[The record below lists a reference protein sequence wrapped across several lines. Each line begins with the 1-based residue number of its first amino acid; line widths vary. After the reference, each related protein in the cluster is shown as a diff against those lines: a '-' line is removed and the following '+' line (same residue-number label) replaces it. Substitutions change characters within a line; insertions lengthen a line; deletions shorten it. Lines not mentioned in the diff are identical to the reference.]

1 MTKREFATLLF
12 RLMGLYFV
20 GVSLSWLSL
29 PIEHWLDQQNIN
41 LNFNFANPPAI
52 FTLFLSGAPFL
63 LLSGFGFVLFA
74 ISPGL
79 AAHTIKNDS
88 LQIHSELASLRAVAF
103 IGIGALTVSNAL
115 PALVG
120 AFYIYRLGE
129 SFTHQWPIEESLP
142 FAQLVKLAFGV
153 FLLYSGGVRISPL
166 SQWGRDLEDV
176 SSPNAES

>member
-12 RLMGLYFV
+12 RLLGLYFV

-41 LNFNFANPPAI
+41 FNFANPPTI

-79 AAHTIKNDS
+79 AANTIKDDS
-88 LQIHSELASLRAVAF
+88 LQIHADLASLRAAAF
-103 IGIGALTVSNAL
+103 ISIGALTVSNAL
-115 PALVG
+115 PALIG
-120 AFYIYRLGE
+120 ALYIYRLQDDLI
-129 SFTHQWPIEESLP
+129 TRQWSIEESLP
-142 FAQLVKLAFGV
+142 FAQLVKLAFGI
-153 FLLYSGGVRISPL
+153 FLLYSGGVRILPL

-176 SSPNAES
+176 SSDAES

>member
-12 RLMGLYFV
+12 RLLGLYFV

-41 LNFNFANPPAI
+41 FNFANPPTI
-52 FTLFLSGAPFL
+52 FTLLLSGAPFL

-88 LQIHSELASLRAVAF
+88 LQIHADLASLRAAAF
-103 IGIGALTVSNAL
+103 ISIGALTVSNAL
-115 PALVG
+115 PALLG

-142 FAQLVKLAFGV
+142 FAQLVKLAFGI

-176 SSPNAES
+176 SSDAES